1 MERDPEQGAERHAAP
16 EATPEAVDAYLADT
30 LVGEDEALRA
40 GKRAAAAAGLP
51 AIEVSPGQ
59 GKLLMMLA
67 RLAGARRI
75 LEIGTLGG
83 YSTTWLARALPPD
96 GELVTCEFEPRH
108 AEVARANLDAAG
120 IGHLVTI
127 RLGAAMDTLAALRAE
142 RTAPFDA
149 SLFDLAFIDADKEN
163 NANYVRA
170 ALDLVRPGGLIVL
183 DNVVR
188 RGTVLRPGDPDTVE
202 GRDANG
208 TRAALELLGSD
219 PRVEATAV
227 QTTGAKGW
235 DGFALAVV
243 RC

>member
-1 MERDPEQGAERHAAP
+1 MEPQGERQTEP
-16 EATPEAVDAYLADT
+16 GPTPEAVDAYLADT
-30 LVGEDEALRA
+30 LVGEDQALRE

-83 YSTTWLARALPPD
+83 YSTTWLAQALPPD

-108 AEVARANLDAAG
+108 ARVARANLDAAG
-120 IGHLVTI
+120 VGGLVTI
-127 RLGAAMDTLAALRAE
+127 RPGAALETLARLRAE
-142 RTAPFDA
+142 GAAP
-149 SLFDLAFIDADKEN
+149 FDLAFIDADKEN
-163 NANYVRA
+163 SANYVSA
-170 ALDLVRPGGLIVL
+170 ALELVRPGGLIVL

-202 GRDANG
+202 GRDVNG

-219 PRVEATAV
+219 PRVDATAV

-243 RC
+243 RG

>member
-1 MERDPEQGAERHAAP
+1 MDQHAAP

-67 RLAGARRI
+67 KLAGARRI

-120 IGHLVTI
+120 VGSLVTI
-127 RLGAAMDTLAALRAE
+127 RPGPALDTLAALRAE
-142 RTAPFDA
+142 RAAPFDA
-149 SLFDLAFIDADKEN
+149 APFDLAFIDADKEN

-170 ALDLVRPGGLIVL
+170 ALELVRPGGLIVL

-235 DGFALAVV
+235 DGFALAIV
-243 RC
+243 RG

>member
-1 MERDPEQGAERHAAP
+1 MDQGAAQRAEQHAAP
-16 EATPEAVDAYLADT
+16 DATPEAVDAYLADT

-108 AEVARANLDAAG
+108 AQVARANLDAAG
-120 IGHLVTI
+120 VGGLVTI
-127 RLGAAMDTLAALRAE
+127 RPGAALDTLAALRAE
-142 RTAPFDA
+142 RAAP
-149 SLFDLAFIDADKEN
+149 FDLAFIDADKEN

-243 RC
+243 RG

>member
-1 MERDPEQGAERHAAP
+1 MDQGAAQRAEQHAAP
-16 EATPEAVDAYLADT
+16 DATPEAVDAYLADT

-120 IGHLVTI
+120 VGGLVTI
-127 RLGAAMDTLAALRAE
+127 RLGAALDTLAALRAE
-142 RTAPFDA
+142 RAAP
-149 SLFDLAFIDADKEN
+149 FDLAFIDADKEN

-243 RC
+243 RG